1 MKTALRLVDGE
12 PFFRVIII
20 GQGDRMVTN
29 NCAHNEERGCV
40 SSIRKA
46 NVMGERDRNDVW
58 EAAER
63 ERLAKELVETV
74 VRMGYPE
81 EFGHAIV
88 QNLRTEKTMSR
99 MIGYLKH
106 AKPRSAEEIADEMLA
121 IMEDRK
127 RWIQKKEAEY
137 YNSKYNEML
146 YFGLGVDEEE

>member
-46 NVMGERDRNDVW
+46 NVMGERDRNDAW

-81 EFGHAIV
+81 VFGHAIV

-146 YFGLGVDEEE
+146 YFGLGVDDEE